1 MNLHSTIIRSVST
14 DDISDIAQF
23 NIVMA
28 QETEER
34 QLDPETIQSGVS
46 GVIQNHAHGFYLIA
60 ERDQVAV
67 GSLLIT
73 FEWSDCVTARSG
85 GFKAFMSN
93 LNIGGRAFLRRFM
106 TRLLQG
112 LELLKVYVAFAFM
125 LNRKIWTRNLYIKNY
140 RCKKRPIKC
149 SSACSN
155 F

>member
-1 MNLHSTIIRSVST
+1 MNLHSTIIRSAST

-23 NIVMA
+23 NIAMA

-73 FEWSDCVTARSG
+73 FEWSDWRNGTLWWIQSVYVKPEHRRTG
-85 GFKAFMSN
+85 VFKALYDAVIARARAAKSVRGIRLYVEQEN
-93 LNIGGRAFLRRFM
+93 LDA
-106 TRLLQG
+106 QS
-112 LELLKVYVAFAFM
+112 VYQKLSMQKTPYQMFERM
-125 LNRKIWTRNLYIKNY
+125 L
-140 RCKKRPIKC
+140 
-149 SSACSN
+149 
-155 F
+155 

>member
-1 MNLHSTIIRSVST
+1 MNLHSTIIRSACT

-23 NIVMA
+23 NIAMA

-73 FEWSDCVTARSG
+73 FEWSDWRNGTLWWIQSVYVKPEHRRTG
-85 GFKAFMSN
+85 VFKALYDAVIARAQAAKRVRGIRLYVEQEN
-93 LNIGGRAFLRRFM
+93 LDA
-106 TRLLQG
+106 QS
-112 LELLKVYVAFAFM
+112 VYQKLSMQKTPYQMFERM
-125 LNRKIWTRNLYIKNY
+125 L
-140 RCKKRPIKC
+140 
-149 SSACSN
+149 
-155 F
+155 

>member
-1 MNLHSTIIRSVST
+1 MNLHSTIIRSAST

-23 NIVMA
+23 NIAMA

-73 FEWSDCVTARSG
+73 FEWSDWRNGTLWWIQSVYVKPEHRRTG
-85 GFKAFMSN
+85 VFKALYDAVIARAQAAKSVRGIRLYVEQEN
-93 LNIGGRAFLRRFM
+93 LDA
-106 TRLLQG
+106 QS
-112 LELLKVYVAFAFM
+112 VYQKLSMQKTPYQMFERM
-125 LNRKIWTRNLYIKNY
+125 L
-140 RCKKRPIKC
+140 
-149 SSACSN
+149 
-155 F
+155 

>member
-1 MNLHSTIIRSVST
+1 MNLHSTIIRSACT

-23 NIVMA
+23 NIAMA

-73 FEWSDCVTARSG
+73 FEWSDWRNGTLWWIQSVYVKPEHRRTG
-85 GFKAFMSN
+85 VFKALYDTVIARAQAAKSVRGIRLYVEQEN
-93 LNIGGRAFLRRFM
+93 LDA
-106 TRLLQG
+106 
-112 LELLKVYVAFAFM
+112 KSVYQKLSMQKTPYQMFERM
-125 LNRKIWTRNLYIKNY
+125 L
-140 RCKKRPIKC
+140 
-149 SSACSN
+149 
-155 F
+155 

>member
-1 MNLHSTIIRSVST
+1 MNLHSTIIRSAST

-23 NIVMA
+23 NIAMA

-73 FEWSDCVTARSG
+73 FEWSDWRNGTLWWIQS
-85 GFKAFMSN
+85 
-93 LNIGGRAFLRRFM
+93 
-106 TRLLQG
+106 
-112 LELLKVYVAFAFM
+112 VYVKPEHRRTGVFKTLYEAVISRARDTENVRGIRLYVEQENLSAQSVYQKLLMQKTPYQMYERM
-125 LNRKIWTRNLYIKNY
+125 L
-140 RCKKRPIKC
+140 
-149 SSACSN
+149 
-155 F
+155 

>member
-1 MNLHSTIIRSVST
+1 MNLHSTIIRSASP

-23 NIVMA
+23 NIAMA

-73 FEWSDCVTARSG
+73 FEWSDWRNGTLWWIQS
-85 GFKAFMSN
+85 
-93 LNIGGRAFLRRFM
+93 
-106 TRLLQG
+106 
-112 LELLKVYVAFAFM
+112 VYVKPEHRRTGVFKTLYDAVISRARDAENVCGIRLYVEQENLSAQSVYQKLLMQKTPYQMYERM
-125 LNRKIWTRNLYIKNY
+125 L
-140 RCKKRPIKC
+140 
-149 SSACSN
+149 
-155 F
+155 

>member
-1 MNLHSTIIRSVST
+1 MNLHSTIIRSAGP

-23 NIVMA
+23 NIAMA

-73 FEWSDCVTARSG
+73 FEWSDWRNGTLWWIQSVYVKPEHRRTG
-85 GFKAFMSN
+85 VFKALYDTVIARAQAAKSVRGIRLYVEQEN
-93 LNIGGRAFLRRFM
+93 LDA
-106 TRLLQG
+106 QS
-112 LELLKVYVAFAFM
+112 VYQKLSMKKTPYQMFERM
-125 LNRKIWTRNLYIKNY
+125 L
-140 RCKKRPIKC
+140 
-149 SSACSN
+149 
-155 F
+155 

>member
-1 MNLHSTIIRSVST
+1 MNLHSTIIRSAGP

-23 NIVMA
+23 NIAMA

-73 FEWSDCVTARSG
+73 FEWSDWRNGTLWWIQSVYVKPEHRRTG
-85 GFKAFMSN
+85 VFKALYDAVIVRARAAKSVRGIRLYVEQEN
-93 LNIGGRAFLRRFM
+93 LDA
-106 TRLLQG
+106 QS
-112 LELLKVYVAFAFM
+112 VYQKLSMQKTPYQMFERM
-125 LNRKIWTRNLYIKNY
+125 L
-140 RCKKRPIKC
+140 
-149 SSACSN
+149 
-155 F
+155 

>member
-1 MNLHSTIIRSVST
+1 MNLHSTIIRSACT

-23 NIVMA
+23 NIAMA

-73 FEWSDCVTARSG
+73 FEWSDWRNCTLWWIQSVYVKPEHRRTG
-85 GFKAFMSN
+85 VFKALYDAVIARARAAKSVRGIRLYVEQEN
-93 LNIGGRAFLRRFM
+93 LDA
-106 TRLLQG
+106 QS
-112 LELLKVYVAFAFM
+112 VYQKLSMQKTPYQMFERM
-125 LNRKIWTRNLYIKNY
+125 L
-140 RCKKRPIKC
+140 
-149 SSACSN
+149 
-155 F
+155 

>member
-1 MNLHSTIIRSVST
+1 MNLHSTIIRSASP

-23 NIVMA
+23 NIAMA

-73 FEWSDCVTARSG
+73 FEWSDWRNGTLWWIQSVYVKPEHRRTG
-85 GFKAFMSN
+85 VFKALYDAVIARARAAKSVRGIRLYVEQEN
-93 LNIGGRAFLRRFM
+93 LDA
-106 TRLLQG
+106 QS
-112 LELLKVYVAFAFM
+112 VYQKLSMQKTPYQMFERMF
-125 LNRKIWTRNLYIKNY
+125 
-140 RCKKRPIKC
+140 
-149 SSACSN
+149 
-155 F
+155 

>member
-1 MNLHSTIIRSVST
+1 MSLHSTIIRSACT

-23 NIVMA
+23 NIAMA

-73 FEWSDCVTARSG
+73 FEWSDWRNGTLWWIQSVYVKPEHRRTG
-85 GFKAFMSN
+85 VFKALYDAVIARARAAKSVRGIRLYVEQEN
-93 LNIGGRAFLRRFM
+93 LDA
-106 TRLLQG
+106 QS
-112 LELLKVYVAFAFM
+112 VYQKLSMQKTPYQMFERM
-125 LNRKIWTRNLYIKNY
+125 L
-140 RCKKRPIKC
+140 
-149 SSACSN
+149 
-155 F
+155 

>member
-1 MNLHSTIIRSVST
+1 MNLHSTIIRSASP

-23 NIVMA
+23 NIAMA

-73 FEWSDCVTARSG
+73 FEWSDWRNGTLWWIQSVYVKPEHRRTG
-85 GFKAFMSN
+85 IFKALYDAVIS
-93 LNIGGRAFLRRFM
+93 
-106 TRLLQG
+106 RLSL
-112 LELLKVYVAFAFM
+112 
-125 LNRKIWTRNLYIKNY
+125 IHI
-140 RCKKRPIKC
+140 
-149 SSACSN
+149 
-155 F
+155 

>member
-1 MNLHSTIIRSVST
+1 MNLHSTIIRSAGP

-23 NIVMA
+23 NIAMA

-73 FEWSDCVTARSG
+73 FEWSDWRNGTLWRIQSVYVKPEHRRTG
-85 GFKAFMSN
+85 IFKALYDAVISRAHDTENVRGIRLYVEQEN
-93 LNIGGRAFLRRFM
+93 LGAQSVYQK
-106 TRLLQG
+106 LLMQKTPYQMY
-112 LELLKVYVAFAFM
+112 ERM
-125 LNRKIWTRNLYIKNY
+125 L
-140 RCKKRPIKC
+140 
-149 SSACSN
+149 
-155 F
+155 

>member
-1 MNLHSTIIRSVST
+1 MNLHSTIIRSASP

-23 NIVMA
+23 NIAMA

-73 FEWSDCVTARSG
+73 FEWSDWRNGTLWWIQSVYVKPEHRRTG
-85 GFKAFMSN
+85 VFKALYDAVIARARADKSVRGIRLYVEQEN
-93 LNIGGRAFLRRFM
+93 LDA
-106 TRLLQG
+106 QS
-112 LELLKVYVAFAFM
+112 VYQKLSMQKTPYQMFERM
-125 LNRKIWTRNLYIKNY
+125 L
-140 RCKKRPIKC
+140 
-149 SSACSN
+149 
-155 F
+155 

>member
-1 MNLHSTIIRSVST
+1 MNLHSTIIRNAGP

-23 NIVMA
+23 NIAMA

-73 FEWSDCVTARSG
+73 FEWSDWRNGTLWWIQS
-85 GFKAFMSN
+85 
-93 LNIGGRAFLRRFM
+93 
-106 TRLLQG
+106 
-112 LELLKVYVAFAFM
+112 VYVKPEHRRTGVFKTLYDAVIARARAAKSVRGIRLYVEQENLDAQSVYQKLSMQKTPYQMFERM
-125 LNRKIWTRNLYIKNY
+125 L
-140 RCKKRPIKC
+140 
-149 SSACSN
+149 
-155 F
+155 